1 MTKIIRNVVCPFCG
15 CLCDDIEVIVK
26 DNHVIGTRNACRIG
40 HAKFVHFEGAI
51 RFTEPLIREDKRDEF
66 KKVDWD
72 TAIEESARILV
83 EAYKPLLYGWS
94 SSETHAQF
102 KGIELAELLG
112 AVIDNTA
119 TV

>member
-1 MTKIIRNVVCPFCG
+1 MKVIRNVVCPFCG
-15 CLCDDIEVIVK
+15 TLCDDLEVFVENNHIVK
-26 DNHVIGTRNACRIG
+26 VRHACRIG
-40 HAKFVHFEGAI
+40 TAKFLHFEGSV
-51 RFTEPLIREDKRDEF
+51 RYTEPLMRENKKEEF

-83 EAYKPLLYGWS
+83 EANWPLLYGWS
-94 SSETHAQF
+94 STDTHAQAY
-102 KGIELAELLG
+102 GIELAELLG